1 MKRTTLA
8 IALAAILAIP
18 FSIPL
23 FADETPATDT
33 QLQANPMGGYLGVS
47 IEHLPHAMRAQL
59 SDVIPRDQGLLV
71 IDVMQGSPADKTGL
85 QPFDILLTYNDQKL
99 YSPEQLTRLVR
110 SDTAT
115 QPVTLQIV
123 RGGKISSLDASI
135 TQQPISS
142 RSFPPR
148 AWQSPM
154 LQRGHHPHHP
164 KMPHESPSENWESFD
179 SLTLDKQE
187 DGSYKA
193 VIEYLDKGGEKKKLE
208 FAGTRGQ
215 IRQQILQQKDMPDIE
230 RKQLLDSLT
239 SRDDLL
245 MPAFPFNQG
254 FYLPRWFN
262 WNPDF

>member
-1 MKRTTLA
+1 MKHTTLA
-8 IALAAILAIP
+8 IALAATLAMP

-23 FADETPATDT
+23 FADEAPATDT
-33 QLQANPMGGYLGVS
+33 QPQVNPMGGYLGVS
-47 IEHLPHAMRAQL
+47 IESVPHSMRAQL
-59 SDVIPRDQGLLV
+59 GDVIPRDQGLLIV
-71 IDVMQGSPADKTGL
+71 DVMQGSPANKAGL
-85 QPFDILLTYNDQKL
+85 QPYDILLTYNDQKL

-123 RGGKISSLDASI
+123 RGGKISLLKVSVA
-135 TQQPISS
+135 QQPISS
-142 RSFPPR
+142 RPFPPR
-148 AWQSPM
+148 TSQAPI

-164 KMPHESPSENWESFD
+164 KMQHESSSKNWESFD
-179 SLTLDKQE
+179 SLTLDKLE

-193 VIEYLDKGGEKKKLE
+193 VIEYLDQGGEKKKLE
-208 FAGTRGQ
+208 FTGTRDQ

-230 RKQLLDSLT
+230 RKQLLDTLT
-239 SRDDLL
+239 SRDDLF

-262 WNPDF
+262 